1 MKRDKSIQLGQAEKR
16 SEVLKKLTNQVQ
28 MRTGWIEYM
37 RAVLG
42 LTLQD
47 LAKRA
52 GISKPTTAQS
62 ERREAEG
69 KVTLETLKKM
79 ANAMECD
86 LFYAFVPRKK
96 IGSILMDQ
104 AIQKARSILS
114 RADTHMSL
122 EDQKVEES
130 MDIRIQRLAQKLID
144 NGNVW

>member
-1 MKRDKSIQLGQAEKR
+1 MKKDKNIQLVQAEKR
-16 SEVLKKLTNQVQ
+16 GAVLKKLTNQVQ

-37 RAVLG
+37 RAILG

-52 GISKPTTAQS
+52 GVSKSTTAQS
-62 ERREAEG
+62 ERREADG

-86 LFYAFVPRKK
+86 LFYAFVPRKR
-96 IGSILMDQ
+96 ISAILMDR
-104 AIQKARSILS
+104 ALQKARSILS
-114 RADTHMSL
+114 RTDTHMSL

-130 MDIRIQRLAQKLID
+130 MDVRIQRLAQKLID
-144 NGNVW
+144 NGDVW